1 MMRII
6 TLVCVL
12 IGCYSNLHSQDSRFR
27 HITTE
32 QGLSQNSVLDI
43 VEDHNGY
50 MWLATQ
56 DGLNKYNGRS
66 FNHYQEYFIDI
77 TKNDHAQLGFIF
89 LDNENILWIS
99 TSQGDLKYYNESS
112 DEFITL
118 DGLSQIS
125 SMLDYGDVIFAG
137 SYDGFLYRIDKLEG
151 KWKISKLDYFKTIYH
166 LQKQEDQIYL
176 ATSSGLK
183 RFDVRLN
190 AIDKNFHIYQDI
202 PLSKVLE
209 SKDGQFI
216 ICSYGNGVFK
226 SSKISTEGK
235 KIKNLPEDLIIM
247 DVLEDHLHNIWF
259 ACFKDGAYVLQ
270 ADNTIRHHYYDA
282 ANIYSINYKDILSLY
297 QNSQHDI
304 WLGTDGGGVSF
315 FNHAFNEVKTITNYQ
330 TPKNIFV
337 DVPRSI
343 AIDDK
348 NRMWVG
354 TSGHGLSM
362 IDNELNKSVNINSG
376 NSKIS
381 TDRIVSLY
389 FDPIDKLLWIGT
401 QEGGL
406 YNYDTEAHKLSEQ
419 IDIPLKTVWTIRAKN
434 KDHLWIGSRDEGLF
448 SLNKKNLNWS
458 AFKLEGK
465 DGRTKKN
472 VRDVFVDSDSLSYVA
487 FEDGTI
493 FKLDLASDDII
504 EIPIKLDNDQVVSGP
519 IKCLIKKADQLWIG
533 TQKYGLISYN
543 ENTRKTKNFNT
554 ESGLP
559 NNVVYGILED
569 ANGNFWIS
577 TNKGIC
583 QLNYDHLVN
592 EKDPILNM
600 HLTKKN
606 GLVSSEF
613 NTGAFT
619 KDGQGNLFFGG
630 LEGVNWFH
638 PSNLAGKEQNA
649 RIVFE
654 EMILQDGTNTSNIN
668 LTINQDIQLKHHQK
682 DFQISYSLL
691 DFPGN
696 EKSEYQYKLDPIQD
710 EWVYNSNNQIASFT
724 NIEPGAYTFRVK
736 ATDHHNAWIEKSV
749 DFSFEIIPAFWQTL
763 LFKIIALFLLLAL
776 IYLIS
781 WYVSRETKR
790 KTLLDQKIKLSEAV
804 ALRAQM
810 NPHFL
815 FNSLNSIDN
824 YILNHKPKEASEYLS
839 KFSKLVRRILDY
851 STENRISLKDEL
863 NLLKLYVDLEK
874 MRFSNRFTYQ
884 FDIEKEISLEE
895 IHVPPMILQPFV
907 ENAIWHGI
915 MHAPHEGQL
924 DINVKANE
932 KNLYFEIDDNG
943 IGREKAQKI
952 KSKSATLKKSH
963 GMKITEERIRLNNE
977 LYGMGGAIKTID
989 KIDEF
994 GGSAGTKVIIKI
1006 PKQYQYD

>member
-1 MMRII
+1 M
-6 TLVCVL
+6 LFGFC
-12 IGCYSNLHSQDSRFR
+12 SNLHSQGSRFQ

-43 VEDHNGY
+43 VEDQNGY
-50 MWLATQ
+50 MWYATQ

-66 FNHYQEYFIDI
+66 FYHYQEYFIDI

-99 TSQGDLKYYNESS
+99 TSQGDLKYHKEDTN
-112 DEFITL
+112 EFITL

-125 SMLDYGDVIFAG
+125 SMVDYGDVIFAG
-137 SYDGFLYRIDKLEG
+137 SYDGFLYRIDKLKDG
-151 KWKISKLDYFKTIYH
+151 WKTTKLDYFKTIYH
-166 LQKQEDQIYL
+166 LQKEEDLIYL

-183 RFDVRLN
+183 RFDVQLN
-190 AIDKNFHIYQDI
+190 ALDKNFHIYQDL
-202 PLSKVLE
+202 PLSKLLATSDE
-209 SKDGQFI
+209 EFI
-216 ICSYGNGVFK
+216 ICTYGEGVFR
-226 SSKISTEGK
+226 SSKISIEGE
-235 KIKNLPEDLIIM
+235 KIKGLPENLVVM
-247 DVLEDHLHNIWF
+247 DVLEDHLDNIWF

-270 ADNTIRHHYYDA
+270 ANDELQHYYYDA

-297 QNSQHDI
+297 QDSHHDI

-315 FNHAFNEVKTITNYQ
+315 YNHAFNEVKTITNYQ

-362 IDNELNKSVNINSG
+362 IDKELNKSININSG
-376 NSKIS
+376 NSPIS

-389 FDPIDKLLWIGT
+389 FEPIDKLLWIGT

-406 YNYDTEAHKLSEQ
+406 YHYNTVSHQLSDQ
-419 IDIPLKTVWTIRAKN
+419 IDIPVNTVWTIRAKN
-434 KDHLWIGSRDEGLF
+434 KDELWVGSRDEGLF
-448 SLNKKNLNWS
+448 SLHRKSLKWA
-458 AFKLEGK
+458 AFKLEAK
-465 DGRTKKN
+465 DGRSKKN
-472 VRDVFVDSDSLSYVA
+472 VRDVFVDSDTLSYVA
-487 FEDGTI
+487 FEDGAI
-493 FKLDLASDDII
+493 FKLDLQSDDII
-504 EIPIKLDNDQVVSGP
+504 EIPIKLDNGQDITGP
-519 IKCLIKKADQLWIG
+519 IKCLIRKDDQLWIG

-543 ENTRKTKNFNT
+543 EKTHATKIFNM

-559 NNVVYGILED
+559 NNVVYAILED
-569 ANGNFWIS
+569 ANGNFWVS

-583 QLNYDHLVN
+583 QLNYAHLISG
-592 EKDPILNM
+592 EAPIVNM
-600 HLTKKN
+600 HLTKKS

-619 KDGQGNLFFGG
+619 KDDQGKLFFGG

-638 PSNLAGKEQNA
+638 PSNLVGKEQNA
-649 RIVFE
+649 KIVFE
-654 EMILQDGTNTSNIN
+654 EMILQDGTNTNNIN
-668 LTINQDIQLKHHQK
+668 LTINQDIQLKHNQK
-682 DFQISYSLL
+682 DFQISYSIL
-691 DFPGN
+691 DFPSN
-696 EKSEYQYKLDPIQD
+696 DKSEYQYKLDPIQD

-724 NIEPGAYTFRVK
+724 NIEPGEYIFRVK
-736 ATDHHNAWIEKSV
+736 ATDHHNAWIEKSA
-749 DFSFEIIPAFWQTL
+749 DLSFEIIPAFWQTL
-763 LFKIIALFLLLAL
+763 LFKIIALILLLAL
-776 IYLIS
+776 VYLIS

-874 MRFSNRFTYQ
+874 MRFSDRFKYH
-884 FDIEKEISLEE
+884 FDIEKEISLEKV
-895 IHVPPMILQPFV
+895 HVPPMILQPFV

-915 MHAPHEGQL
+915 MHAPHKGQL

-989 KIDEF
+989 KLDEF

>member
-1 MMRII
+1 MMRI
-6 TLVCVL
+6 TALLFLL
-12 IGCYSNLHSQDSRFR
+12 IGFCNSLNSQDSRFQ

-50 MWLATQ
+50 MWFATQ

-66 FNHYQEYFIDI
+66 FQSYQEYFIDI
-77 TKNDHAQLGFIF
+77 TKNNHAQLGFIF
-89 LDNENILWIS
+89 LDHDQVLWIS
-99 TSQGDLKYYNESS
+99 TSQGDLKFYKETS

-118 DGLSQIS
+118 EGLSQIS
-125 SMLDYGDVIFAG
+125 SMVDYGPVIFAG
-137 SYDGFLYRIDKLEG
+137 SYDGFLYRIDKLEEE
-151 KWKISKLDYFKTIYH
+151 WKVTKLDYFKTIYH
-166 LQKQEDQIYL
+166 LQKQEMFIYL
-176 ATSSGLK
+176 ATTSGLK
-183 RFDVRLN
+183 RFDPKLN
-190 AIDKNFHIYQDI
+190 ALDRNFHIYKDI
-202 PLSKVLE
+202 PISKILATR
-209 SKDGQFI
+209 DDQFMV
-216 ICSYGNGVFK
+216 CSYGEGVYK
-226 SSKISTEGK
+226 SSKISVEGE
-235 KIKNLPEDLIIM
+235 KIDNLPTDLIVM
-247 DVLEDHLHNIWF
+247 DVLEDHLRNIWF

-270 ADNTIRHHYYDA
+270 ANNEMRHFQYDA

-297 QNSQHDI
+297 QDSNQDI

-315 FNHAFNEVKTITNYQ
+315 FNHEFNSVKTITNYQ
-330 TPKNIFV
+330 TPKNVFV

-343 AIDDK
+343 AIDDQK
-348 NRMWVG
+348 RIWVG

-362 IDNELNKSVNINSG
+362 IDHDLSKSININSD
-376 NSKIS
+376 NSYIS

-389 FDPIDKLLWIGT
+389 FEPNDKILWIGT
-401 QEGGL
+401 QGGGL
-406 YNYDTEAHKLSEQ
+406 YNYDTKKHKLSSRL
-419 IDIPLKTVWTIRAKN
+419 DIPVQTVWTIKSKN
-434 KDHLWIGSRDEGLF
+434 KNKLWIGSRDEGLF
-448 SLNKKNLNWS
+448 SLHKKTLKWT
-458 AFKLEGK
+458 AITLEGK
-465 DGRTKKN
+465 EGQSKKN
-472 VRDVFVDSDSLSYVA
+472 VRDVFVDSDSISYVA
-487 FEDGTI
+487 FEDGAI
-493 FKLDLASDDII
+493 FKLDVSSDKIT
-504 EIPIKLDNDQVVSGP
+504 EIPIKLPNGHSISGP
-519 IKCLIKKADQLWIG
+519 IKCLIKKNDQLWLG
-533 TQKYGLISYN
+533 TQKYGLISYD
-543 ENTRKTKNFNT
+543 EKTHVSKVFNT

-559 NNVVYGILED
+559 NNVVYAILED
-569 ANGNFWIS
+569 AKGNFWIS

-583 QLNYDHLVN
+583 QLNYDHLVKG
-592 EKDPILNM
+592 EIPIVNM

-619 KDGQGNLFFGG
+619 TDSQGNLFFGG

-638 PSNLAGKEQNA
+638 PSSLAKKEQNA

-682 DFQISYSLL
+682 DFQISYSIL
-691 DFPGN
+691 DFPSN
-696 EKSEYQYKLDPIQD
+696 EKSEYQYKLDPIQE

-736 ATDHHNAWIEKSV
+736 ATDHHNAWIEKSS

-763 LFKIIALFLLLAL
+763 IFKIIALLLLL
-776 IYLIS
+776 TLVYLIS

-874 MRFSNRFTYQ
+874 MRFSNRFNYQ

-895 IHVPPMILQPFV
+895 VHVPPMILQPFV

-924 DINVKANE
+924 DINVKENE
-932 KNLYFEIDDNG
+932 NNLYFEIDDNG

-952 KSKSATLKKSH
+952 KTKSATLKKSH

-977 LYGMGGAIKTID
+977 LYGMGGAIQTID
-989 KIDEF
+989 KLDAF